1 MFTFNIINIKLIGRG
16 EKQMFHNEIMN
27 KEYRLKKRGRYEL
40 FFKTFWWKIHQR
52 NKFVIVSNIE

>member
-1 MFTFNIINIKLIGRG
+1 
-16 EKQMFHNEIMN
+16 MFHNEIMN